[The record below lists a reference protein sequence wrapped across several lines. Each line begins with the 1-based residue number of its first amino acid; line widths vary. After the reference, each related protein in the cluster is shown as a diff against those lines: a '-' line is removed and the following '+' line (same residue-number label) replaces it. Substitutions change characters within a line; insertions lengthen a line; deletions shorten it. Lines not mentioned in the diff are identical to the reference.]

1 MGLYAS
7 FISKS
12 KIISN
17 IFEKSIGRSW
27 YFRKITTKKGNAW
40 IFMGELP
47 FPGAVVYE
55 LYIRYELRA
64 DEQMIINLL
73 NVSFI

>member
-1 MGLYAS
+1 
-7 FISKS
+7 
-12 KIISN
+12 
-17 IFEKSIGRSW
+17 
-27 YFRKITTKKGNAW
+27 
-40 IFMGELP
+40 MGELP